1 MNLIECR
8 DLKRTYRK
16 GKRIVEAVKGV
27 TFSVKAGEIVGFLGP
42 NGAGKSTTQRMLV
55 TLLDPT
61 GGEAM
66 VAGHDLRREPREVR
80 KRIGYVAQGGSA
92 NPMATV
98 DEDLVLQGRLH
109 GMDAGGA
116 AARARDLCQRLDLK
130 GVGDRRTQT
139 LSGGQRRRLDI
150 AMGLIHSPGLVF
162 LDEPSTGL
170 DPHSRANLWA
180 HIRDLR
186 QREGTT
192 LFLTTHYLDEADAL
206 CDRIL
211 ILDAGRIVAEGSPA
225 ELKARIAGDLVI
237 LNLARAIDAESAA
250 QRLRGLAG
258 VREVAVFDAQV
269 RATVDQGDRRVL
281 DLMKAMGEADIG
293 IQSVQ
298 VSRPSLDDVF
308 LTLTGHSLRDGEESA

>member
-1 MNLIECR
+1 
-8 DLKRTYRK
+8 
-16 GKRIVEAVKGV
+16 
-27 TFSVKAGEIVGFLGP
+27 
-42 NGAGKSTTQRMLV
+42 
-55 TLLDPT
+55 
-61 GGEAM
+61 
-66 VAGHDLRREPREVR
+66 
-80 KRIGYVAQGGSA
+80 
-92 NPMATV
+92 
-98 DEDLVLQGRLH
+98 
-109 GMDAGGA
+109 
-116 AARARDLCQRLDLK
+116 
-130 GVGDRRTQT
+130 
-139 LSGGQRRRLDI
+139 
-150 AMGLIHSPGLVF
+150 MGLIHSPRLVF

-225 ELKARIAGDLVI
+225 ELKARIAGDLIV
-237 LNLARAIDAESAA
+237 LSLSRAAEAGAA
-250 QRLRGLAG
+250 AERLRGLEG
-258 VREVAVFDAQV
+258 VREVAVFEAQV

-281 DLMKAMGEADIG
+281 ALMKALGEAAID

-308 LTLTGHSLRDGEESA
+308 LTLTGHSLRDAGEAA

>member
-16 GKRIVEAVKGV
+16 GKRLVEAVKGV

-61 GGEAM
+61 GGEAR
-66 VAGHDLRREPREVR
+66 VAGHDLRREPERVR
-80 KRIGYVAQGGSA
+80 KRIGYVAQGGCA
-92 NPMATV
+92 HPMATV
-98 DEDLVLQGRLH
+98 DEELILQGRLH
-109 GMDAGGA
+109 GMPASDAK
-116 AARARDLCQRLDLK
+116 ARARDLCERLDLK
-130 GVGDRRTQT
+130 GLGDRRTGS

-150 AMGLIHSPGLVF
+150 ALGLLHSPGLVF

-180 HIRDLR
+180 HIREQR

-211 ILDAGRIVAEGSPA
+211 ILDAGRIVAEGSPS

-237 LNLARAIDAESAA
+237 LQLGAAA
-250 QRLRGLAG
+250 QADAAAERLRGLEG
-258 VREVAVFDAQV
+258 VREVAVFEGQV

-281 DLMKAMGEADIG
+281 PLMKVLGETG
-293 IQSVQ
+293 VEIQSVQ
-298 VSRPSLDDVF
+298 MSRPTLDDVF
-308 LTLTGHSLRDGEESA
+308 LTLTGHSLRDAEEAA